1 MPFPR
6 FKPICLVLS
15 IAIAFGA
22 GEYRC
27 PAQSEMENSGSSGS
41 LQLPKLCMP
50 VSYHHVSTIVP
61 IKTTIGVL
69 GDRYSEVSEA
79 LLGWNEAGV
88 PLVGKFN
95 NQWEAVPCGDDTG
108 LFYIV
113 PLLARQTGWS
123 ADRSI
128 DAFLLGMIVVSA
140 TAGLTGLW
148 LTASGVWPRILAVVP
163 IAAAAYLAYKMGDVY
178 IVQGSVVLISIPWL
192 LYALKAGV
200 RSWLRFLI
208 VFLLGI
214 SLGLAQ
220 WIRTQ
225 SGSPV
230 LLFFAILICFS
241 FLRRSIKI
249 RLSIT
254 LLIGMSLPLLY
265 EQFPLHERDRF
276 LVTHLPGYQPSL
288 SHHLFWHT
296 AYLGLSY
303 LTNPYVT
310 AWRDLSAVQ
319 FVQAV
324 DPTVIYGGEKY
335 EAVLRSRVEEIIH
348 RDHKFIFYTVAAKVG
363 VLACMLLLCVNI
375 GLAAAISC
383 PKSVGTE
390 LAFWLAM
397 TFAALS
403 GIIAIPVPQYVL
415 GMITMALLYWY
426 YSMIFYVER
435 RSARL
440 TKTERAGWGSSG
452 GSESN
457 QGAADRASMSGP
469 STTAIAHQPSLGRCS
484 AFSALRLAFGA
495 SHHE

>member
-6 FKPICLVLS
+6 FKPICLVL
-15 IAIAFGA
+15 AIVFGA
-22 GEYRC
+22 GEYSC
-27 PAQSEMENSGSSGS
+27 PAQSEMGNSGGFGS

-50 VSYHHVSTIVP
+50 VSYRQVP
-61 IKTTIGVL
+61 TVVPLKTKIGMM
-69 GDRYSEVSEA
+69 GDRYNEVSEA
-79 LLGWNEAGV
+79 LRGWNETGV

-95 NQWEAVPCGDDTG
+95 DRWEAVPCGDDTG

-128 DAFLLGMIVVSA
+128 DVFLLGMIFVSA
-140 TAGLTGLW
+140 TAGLAGLW

-163 IAAAAYLAYKMGDVY
+163 IAAAAYVACKMGDVY
-178 IVQGSVVLISIPWL
+178 IVQGSVALISIPWL
-192 LYALKAGV
+192 LYALKVGV

-225 SGSPV
+225 SGSPA

-241 FLRRSIKI
+241 LLRRSAKI
-249 RLSIT
+249 LLSAT
-254 LLIGMSLPLLY
+254 LLIGMSLPLIY

-288 SHHLFWHT
+288 NHHLFWHT

-303 LTNPYVT
+303 LTNPYVSG
-310 AWRDLSAVQ
+310 WRDLVAVQ
-319 FVQAV
+319 YVQAV

-335 EAVLRSRVEEIIH
+335 EALLRSRVKEIIH
-348 RDHKFIFYTVAAKVG
+348 RDHKFIFYTVAAKAG

-390 LAFWLAM
+390 LAFWLAT
-397 TFAALS
+397 TFAGLS
-403 GIIAIPVPQYVL
+403 GIVAIPMPQYVL
-415 GMITMALLYWY
+415 GMITIALLYWY

-435 RSARL
+435 RSARP
-440 TKTERAGWGSSG
+440 TKTERGGWGSCG

-469 STTAIAHQPSLGRCS
+469 SRTAIAHEPSLDRCS
-484 AFSALRLAFGA
+484 AFNGLRLAFGA
-495 SHHE
+495 SRHE

>member
-50 VSYHHVSTIVP
+50 VSYHQVSTIVP

-288 SHHLFWHT
+288 SHHL
-296 AYLGLSY
+296 
-303 LTNPYVT
+303 
-310 AWRDLSAVQ
+310 
-319 FVQAV
+319 
-324 DPTVIYGGEKY
+324 
-335 EAVLRSRVEEIIH
+335 
-348 RDHKFIFYTVAAKVG
+348 
-363 VLACMLLLCVNI
+363 
-375 GLAAAISC
+375 
-383 PKSVGTE
+383 
-390 LAFWLAM
+390 
-397 TFAALS
+397 
-403 GIIAIPVPQYVL
+403 
-415 GMITMALLYWY
+415 
-426 YSMIFYVER
+426 
-435 RSARL
+435 
-440 TKTERAGWGSSG
+440 
-452 GSESN
+452 
-457 QGAADRASMSGP
+457 
-469 STTAIAHQPSLGRCS
+469 
-484 AFSALRLAFGA
+484 
-495 SHHE
+495 

>member
-1 MPFPR
+1 MSSPR
-6 FKPICLVLS
+6 FKPICLVLA
-15 IAIAFGA
+15 IAITFGA

-27 PAQSEMENSGSSGS
+27 PAQAEMGTSGSSGS

-50 VSYHHVSTIVP
+50 VSYRQVPTIAP
-61 IKTTIGVL
+61 IKTKIEML
-69 GDRYSEVSEA
+69 GDRYIEVGEA
-79 LLGWNEAGV
+79 LQGWNETGV

-95 NQWEAVPCGDDTG
+95 DRWEAVPCGDDTG

-123 ADRSI
+123 ADRSL

-140 TAGLTGLW
+140 TAGLAGLW

-163 IAAAAYLAYKMGDVY
+163 IAPAAYLAYKLGDVY
-178 IVQGSVVLISIPWL
+178 VVQGSVVLISIPWL

-200 RSWLRFLI
+200 RSWLRCLI
-208 VFLLGI
+208 VFLSGI

-230 LLFFAILICFS
+230 LVFFAILVCFS
-241 FLRRSIKI
+241 SLRRSIKI
-249 RLSIT
+249 LLSAT

-265 EQFPLHERDRF
+265 EQFPLHERERF
-276 LVTHLPGYQPSL
+276 LVTHRRGYQPTL
-288 SHHLFWHT
+288 NHHLFWHT

-303 LTNPYVT
+303 LNNPYVT

-319 FVQAV
+319 YVQAV

-335 EAVLRSRVEEIIH
+335 EALLRSRVEDIIH
-348 RDHKFIFYTVAAKVG
+348 RDHQFIFYTVAAKAG
-363 VLACMLLLCVNI
+363 VLACMLLLCINI
-375 GLAAAISC
+375 GLAASISC
-383 PKSVGTE
+383 PKSLGTE
-390 LAFWLAM
+390 LAFWLAT
-397 TFAALS
+397 TFAALP

-426 YSMIFYVER
+426 YSVSFYVER
-435 RSARL
+435 CSERPA
-440 TKTERAGWGSSG
+440 KTGTAVWGACG
-452 GSESN
+452 GSKSN
-457 QGAADRASMSGP
+457 QEAADRTSMSDP
-469 STTAIAHQPSLGRCS
+469 STTAIAQQPSLHRSS
-484 AFSALRLAFGA
+484 AFNALRFAFGA

>member
-1 MPFPR
+1 MPFLR

-15 IAIAFGA
+15 TAIAFGA

-27 PAQSEMENSGSSGS
+27 PAQSKKGSSGNSGS
-41 LQLPKLCMP
+41 LQLPRLCMP
-50 VSYHHVSTIVP
+50 VSYRQVPTIVP
-61 IKTTIGVL
+61 LKTKIGMM

-79 LLGWNEAGV
+79 LLGWNETGV

-95 NQWEAVPCGDDTG
+95 DRWEAVPCGDDTG

-113 PLLARQTGWS
+113 PLLARQTGWT

-140 TAGLTGLW
+140 TAGGAGLW
-148 LTASGVWPRILAVVP
+148 LTASGVWPRLLAVVP
-163 IAAAAYLAYKMGDVY
+163 IAGAAYLSYKMGDVY
-178 IVQGSVVLISIPWL
+178 VVQGSVVLISIPWL
-192 LYALKAGV
+192 LYALKADV

-214 SLGLAQ
+214 SLGFAQ

-230 LLFFAILICFS
+230 LLFFAILVCFS

-249 RLSIT
+249 LLSAT

-276 LVTHLPGYQPSL
+276 LVTHPPGYQQSL
-288 SHHLFWHT
+288 NHHLFWHT
-296 AYLGLSY
+296 AYLGLGY
-303 LTNPYVT
+303 LTNPYVS
-310 AWRDLSAVQ
+310 AWRDLAAVQ
-319 FVQAV
+319 YVQAV

-335 EAVLRSRVEEIIH
+335 EALLRSRVQEIIH
-348 RDHKFIFYTVAAKVG
+348 RDHKFIFYTVAAKAG
-363 VLACMLLLCVNI
+363 VLGCMLLLCINI

-383 PKSVGTE
+383 PKSLGTE
-390 LAFWLAM
+390 LAFSLAT

-403 GIIAIPVPQYVL
+403 GIIAIPLPQYVL

-426 YSMIFYVER
+426 YSMSFYVER
-435 RSARL
+435 RSARP
-440 TKTERAGWGSSG
+440 TKTGRSVRGSCG
-452 GSESN
+452 GSKSN
-457 QGAADRASMSGP
+457 QGAAADRASMSGP
-469 STTAIAHQPSLGRCS
+469 STTAIAHQLSLDRCS
-484 AFSALRLAFGA
+484 AIRLVFGA
-495 SHHE
+495 FHHE

>member
-1 MPFPR
+1 MPLPR
-6 FKPICLVLS
+6 FKRICLVLS
-15 IAIAFGA
+15 VAIAFGA

-27 PAQSEMENSGSSGS
+27 PAQSEMGNSGNSGS

-50 VSYHHVSTIVP
+50 VSYRQVRTIVP
-61 IKTTIGVL
+61 IKTKIGMM

-79 LLGWNEAGV
+79 LLGWNETGV

-95 NQWEAVPCGDDTG
+95 DRWEAVPCGDDTG

-123 ADRSI
+123 ADRSL
-128 DAFLLGMIVVSA
+128 DAFLLGMIALSA
-140 TAGLTGLW
+140 TVGLAGLW
-148 LTASGVWPRILAVVP
+148 LTASGVWLRILAIVP

-178 IVQGSVVLISIPWL
+178 VVQGSVVLISIPWL

-208 VFLLGI
+208 VFLSGI

-225 SGSPV
+225 SGPPMLV
-230 LLFFAILICFS
+230 FFAILVCFS
-241 FLRRSIKI
+241 PFRRSLKI
-249 RLSIT
+249 LLSAT

-276 LVTHLPGYQPSL
+276 LVTHRPGYQPSL

-303 LTNPYVT
+303 LTNPYVS
-310 AWRDLSAVQ
+310 AWRDLDAVQ
-319 FVQAV
+319 YVQTV
-324 DPTVIYGGEKY
+324 DPNVTYGGEKY
-335 EAVLRSRVEEIIH
+335 EALLRSRVEEIIH
-348 RDHKFIFYTVAAKVG
+348 RDHKFIFYTVAAKAG
-363 VLACMLLLCVNI
+363 VLACMLLLCINV

-383 PKSVGTE
+383 PKSLGTE
-390 LAFWLAM
+390 LAFGLAT

-415 GMITMALLYWY
+415 GMITLALLYWY
-426 YSMIFYVER
+426 YSIIFYVER
-435 RSARL
+435 RSARP
-440 TKTERAGWGSSG
+440 TKTWSHPRG
-452 GSESN
+452 GLSCAE
-457 QGAADRASMSGP
+457 P
-469 STTAIAHQPSLGRCS
+469 AIPYR
-484 AFSALRLAFGA
+484 RLPFPF
-495 SHHE
+495 

>member
-27 PAQSEMENSGSSGS
+27 PAQSETVNSGSSGS

-50 VSYHHVSTIVP
+50 VSYRQAPTIVP
-61 IKTTIGVL
+61 VKTKIGVL

-79 LLGWNEAGV
+79 LLGWNEVGV

-95 NQWEAVPCGDDTG
+95 DRWEAVPCGDDTG

-113 PLLARQTGWS
+113 PLLARHTGWS
-123 ADRSI
+123 ADRSL

-163 IAAAAYLAYKMGDVY
+163 IAAAVYLAYKMGDVY
-178 IVQGSVVLISIPWL
+178 IVQGSVVLISVPWL

-214 SLGLAQ
+214 SLGFAQ

-249 RLSIT
+249 LLSVT
-254 LLIGMSLPLLY
+254 LLIGMSLPLIY
-265 EQFPLHERDRF
+265 AQFPLHERDRF
-276 LVTHLPGYQPSL
+276 LAAHIPGYQPSL
-288 SHHLFWHT
+288 SHHLFWHP

-303 LTNPYVT
+303 LTNPYVS
-310 AWRDLSAVQ
+310 AWRDLDAVQ
-319 FVQAV
+319 LVQAV

-335 EAVLRSRVEEIIH
+335 EALLRSRVEEIIH
-348 RDHKFIFYTVAAKVG
+348 RDHKFIFYTVAAKAG

-403 GIIAIPVPQYVL
+403 GMIAIPVPQYVL

-435 RSARL
+435 RLVRP
-440 TKTERAGWGSSG
+440 TKTERAGWGSCG
-452 GSESN
+452 GSKSN
-457 QGAADRASMSGP
+457 QGATDRASMSGH
-469 STTAIAHQPSLGRCS
+469 STTAIAHQQSLDRCG
-484 AFSALRLAFGA
+484 ALNELRLAFGA
-495 SHHE
+495 SRHE

>member
-6 FKPICLVLS
+6 FKPNFLILA

-27 PAQSEMENSGSSGS
+27 PAQPEMRNNGSSGS

-50 VSYHHVSTIVP
+50 VSYRQVPTIVP
-61 IKTTIGVL
+61 IKTKIGML

-79 LLGWNEAGV
+79 LLGWNETGV

-95 NQWEAVPCGDDTG
+95 DRWEAVPCGDDTG
-108 LFYIV
+108 LFYLV

-140 TAGLTGLW
+140 TAGVAGLW
-148 LTASGVWPRILAVVP
+148 LTTFGVWPRLLAVVP
-163 IAAAAYLAYKMGDVY
+163 IAGAAYLSYKMGDVY
-178 IVQGSVVLISIPWL
+178 VVQGSVVLISIPWL
-192 LYALKAGV
+192 IYALKADV

-230 LLFFAILICFS
+230 LLFFAVLVCFS

-249 RLSIT
+249 LLSAA

-265 EQFPLHERDRF
+265 EQFPFHERDRF
-276 LVTHLPGYQPSL
+276 LATHPSGYQPSL

-303 LTNPYVT
+303 LPNPYVS
-310 AWRDLSAVQ
+310 AWRDLVAVQ
-319 FVQAV
+319 YVQAV

-335 EAVLRSRVEEIIH
+335 EALLRSRVEEIIH
-348 RDHKFIFYTVAAKVG
+348 RDHKFIFYTVAAKAG

-383 PKSVGTE
+383 PKPVGTE
-390 LAFWLAM
+390 LAFWLAT
-397 TFAALS
+397 TFAASS

-426 YSMIFYVER
+426 YSMSFYVER
-435 RSARL
+435 RSARP
-440 TKTERAGWGSSG
+440 TKTGRAGWGSCG
-452 GSESN
+452 GSESKE
-457 QGAADRASMSGP
+457 GAADRASMSGP
-469 STTAIAHQPSLGRCS
+469 STTAIAHQPSLDRCP
-484 AFSALRLAFGA
+484 AFNALRLAFGA